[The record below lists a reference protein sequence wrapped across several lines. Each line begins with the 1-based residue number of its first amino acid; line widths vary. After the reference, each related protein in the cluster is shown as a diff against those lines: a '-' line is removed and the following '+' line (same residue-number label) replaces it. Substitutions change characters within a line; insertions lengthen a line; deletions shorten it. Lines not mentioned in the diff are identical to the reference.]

1 MTYLSTSLLI
11 AKPRPIYLP
20 QTFQWTYLHI
30 MYLFIYVLPI
40 TNLEPFYP
48 LQTYN
53 LPTYFLPTYV
63 CIINPKPIYLP
74 LYILIINP

>member
-11 AKPRPIYLP
+11 VKPQPIYP
-20 QTFQWTYLHI
+20 QPTFQCTYLHI

-40 TNLEPFYP
+40 TNFEPSYP
-48 LQTYN
+48 LHTSN

-74 LYILIINP
+74 L